1 MCELASAARGSQDA
15 GSRNRYPQYYKVSC
29 HRTHVHSYSI
39 LECLDIPSRFMT
51 RLFFQVWLLH
61 RENGTR
67 KCIVTTS
74 EADSNW
80 LRAAE
85 PAESAADANCLAV
98 SMKDELY
105 LVTRADVCAGAPL
118 SYFAKEDPTT
128 EFWTCWTQAW
138 ANQRNCSRCSVHGQF
153 ETVADYRVHISL
165 WHDMSFQGNPQ
176 NRIYYCPDCNA
187 KRIGAKDIVHHC
199 RERHGSLP
207 FQCRG
212 CSKRFETYNS
222 LVKHKKRLH
231 AEEKPLKKAC
241 DRCDKVYL
249 DPKALKQHV
258 KQV

>member
-1 MCELASAARGSQDA
+1 MTLHISTL
-15 GSRNRYPQYYKVSC
+15 P
-29 HRTHVHSYSI
+29 
-39 LECLDIPSRFMT
+39 CLPSFI
-51 RLFFQVWLLH
+51 QVWLLH

-67 KCIVTTS
+67 KCIVTAS

-80 LRAAE
+80 LRGVA

-98 SMKDELY
+98 STRDELF
-105 LVTRADVCAGAPL
+105 LVTRADVAGGAAL

-187 KRIGAKDIVHHC
+187 RHIGAKDIVQHC

-212 CSKRFETYNS
+212 CAKRFETYNS
-222 LVKHKKRLH
+222 LIKHKKRLH

-249 DPKALKQHV
+249 DPKALKQHI
-258 KQV
+258 KQESITSICPLHRGFS

>member
-1 MCELASAARGSQDA
+1 M
-15 GSRNRYPQYYKVSC
+15 
-29 HRTHVHSYSI
+29 RTLRH
-39 LECLDIPSRFMT
+39 LPS
-51 RLFFQVWLLH
+51 LLQVWLLH

-67 KCIVTTS
+67 KCIVTAS

-80 LRAAE
+80 LRGVA

-98 SMKDELY
+98 STRDELF
-105 LVTRADVCAGAPL
+105 LVTRADVAGGTAL

-187 KRIGAKDIVHHC
+187 RHIGAKDIVQHC
-199 RERHGSLP
+199 RERHGTLP

-212 CSKRFETYNS
+212 CAKRFETYNS
-222 LVKHKKRLH
+222 LIKHKKRLH

-249 DPKALKQHV
+249 DPKALKQHI
-258 KQV
+258 KQESFTIFYPLLRGFS